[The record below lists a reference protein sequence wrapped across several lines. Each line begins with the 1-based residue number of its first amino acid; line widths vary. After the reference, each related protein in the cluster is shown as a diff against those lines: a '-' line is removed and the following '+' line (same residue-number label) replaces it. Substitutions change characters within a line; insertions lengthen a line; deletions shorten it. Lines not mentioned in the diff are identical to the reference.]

1 MKALK
6 TLLIGAL
13 ALTATA
19 ASAQVYEAK
28 DGSTYEFQKYWFL
41 DLEGGA
47 QYTLGE
53 AKFRRLVRPNVQ
65 LAIGRQFN
73 PWLGVRLQVNGWQ
86 SRGYWDLGML
96 DNQGKIFPGHYPIG
110 YTFNYV
116 APGLDLMVDLT
127 TLIGGYNPT
136 RIFGLKAFLGG
147 GANIGFTN
155 DDLNDHL
162 NKDRGN
168 GLTLRKNPAPNTTGH
183 GFEYV
188 WDGTQVLPFGRGGLE
203 ASFRLNKCISL
214 LVEGNANILS
224 DKYNS
229 KKTDNADWYFN
240 VLGGLRFNLGNTYTK
255 TLPPPPAPEPVP
267 VVNPEPQPDPAI
279 LELQRQLKQLQEEK
293 DKVEPLRRDV
303 FFLINKTDIRESE
316 AQKVKEIAYY
326 LVKYPNTRVVV
337 TGYADAGTGNDKIND
352 RLAAQRAD
360 AVVKALQQQ
369 YGIESSRI
377 SYDSK
382 GSRVQ
387 PFSDNDMNR
396 VSICIAE

>member
-13 ALTATA
+13 AMTATA

-28 DGSTYEFQKYWFL
+28 DGTKYEFQKYWFL

-65 LAIGRQFN
+65 IAIGRQFN
-73 PWLGVRLQVNGWQ
+73 PWLGLRLQVNGWQ
-86 SRGYWDLGML
+86 SRGYIDLGGV
-96 DNQGKIFPGHYPIG
+96 DNTVSMTPRSYPIG
-110 YTFNYV
+110 YTYNYV
-116 APGLDLMVDLT
+116 APGLDLMFDIT
-127 TLIGGYNPT
+127 NIIGGYNPT

-147 GANIGFTN
+147 GANIGFDN
-155 DDLNDHL
+155 SELNDFIKE
-162 NKDRGN
+162 NKAVINNYRN
-168 GLTLRKNPAPNTTGH
+168 L
-183 GFEYV
+183 EYL

-214 LVEGNANILS
+214 IVEGNANITT

-229 KKTDNADWYFN
+229 KKTDNPDWYFN
-240 VLGGLRFNLGNTYTK
+240 ALAGLRFNLGNTFTK
-255 TLPPPPAPEPVP
+255 TLPPPPAPDPVP

-279 LELQRQLKQLQEEK
+279 LELQRQLKELQDKE
-293 DKVEPLRRDV
+293 KVEPLRRDI

-316 AQKVKEIAYY
+316 AQKVREIAYY
-326 LVKYPNTRVVV
+326 LVKYPSTRVVV

>member
-6 TLLIGAL
+6 SLLIGAL

-19 ASAQVYEAK
+19 ASAQVFEAK
-28 DGSTYEFQKYWFL
+28 DGTKYEFQKYWFF

-53 AKFRRLVRPNVQ
+53 AKFRRLIRPNVQ
-65 LAIGRQFN
+65 VAIGRQFN
-73 PWLGVRLQVNGWQ
+73 PVLGLRLQVNGWQ
-86 SRGYWDLGML
+86 SRGYWDLGL
-96 DNQGKIFPGHYPIG
+96 IDNAGFVHSAPIG

-116 APGLDLMVDLT
+116 APGLDLMFDLT
-127 TLIGGYNPT
+127 NLIGGYNPT
-136 RIFGLKAFLGG
+136 RVFGLKAFLGG
-147 GANIGFTN
+147 GANIGFDN
-155 DDLNDHL
+155 SDLNDHL
-162 NKDRGN
+162 DVQRPAGS
-168 GLTLRKNPAPNTTGH
+168 GMTLRNHPAANTTGH
-183 GFEYV
+183 GLEYV
-188 WDGTQVLPFGRGGLE
+188 WDGTQVLPFGRAGLE
-203 ASFRLNKCISL
+203 ASFRLNKCVSL
-214 LVEGNANILS
+214 LIEGNANILS

-240 VLGGLRFNLGNTYTK
+240 ALAGLRFNLGNTYTK
-255 TLPPPPAPEPVP
+255 TLPPPPVPEPVAVP
-267 VVNPEPQPDPAI
+267 AKTEPDPAI
-279 LELQRQLKQLQEEK
+279 LELQKQLAELKKQQET
-293 DKVEPLRRDV
+293 VEPLRRDV
-303 FFLINKTDIRESE
+303 FFLINKTDIREGE
-316 AQKVKEIAYY
+316 AQKVREIAYY
-326 LVKYPNTRVVV
+326 LVKYPKAKVVV

-360 AVVKALQQQ
+360 AVVKALKEQ
-369 YGIESSRI
+369 YGIDGSRI